1 MQFCCVPSGWLDVDA
16 SEGRL
21 VFFATTYLEMA
32 GACPPFLLHRL
43 PDFGPALH
51 KAPSIKLA
59 RFLARA
65 SMHNRAA

>member
-32 GACPPFLLHRL
+32 GACPPFLLRRL
-43 PDFGPALH
+43 PDFDPAF
-51 KAPSIKLA
+51 S
-59 RFLARA
+59 
-65 SMHNRAA
+65 